1 LYLILL
7 GAPGAGKGTQAEHLV
22 ERCGLVHVASGDLFR
37 QNIAQG
43 TPLGQQAQ
51 TYVEQGLLVP
61 DDLTVGMVMERLAR
75 PDCQAGVLLDGFPRT
90 VAQAEALQAALA
102 RQGQRLDAVLYIKV
116 PTEVLLN
123 RLSGRLLCRQCQA
136 VYHTLFNPPKV
147 PGMCD
152 ACGGELY
159 QRVDDS
165 RKTAQRRLDVYFAQ
179 TTPLI
184 EYYRKLGLLREINGD
199 QDIPAVGAELVKAIE
214 AVQWLAGLE

>member
-1 LYLILL
+1 LYLILF
-7 GAPGAGKGTQAEHLV
+7 GAPGAGKGTQAERLV
-22 ERCGLVHVASGDLFR
+22 ARCGLVHVASGDLFR
-37 QNIAQG
+37 ENIAQG
-43 TPLGQQAQ
+43 TPLGQQAK

-61 DDLTVGMVMERLAR
+61 DELTVAMVMERLTR

-102 RQGQRLDAVLYIKV
+102 RQGKRLDAVLYIKV
-116 PTEVLLN
+116 PTEELLN

-136 VYHTLFNPPKV
+136 VYHTIANPPKV
-147 PGMCD
+147 PGVCD

-165 RKTAQRRLDVYFAQ
+165 RETAQRRLDVYFAQ

-184 EYYRKLGLLREINGD
+184 AHYRKLRLLREVNGN
-199 QDIPAVGAELVKAIE
+199 QAIPAVEAELVKVIA
-214 AVQWLAGLE
+214 ALGQVCGA

>member
-22 ERCGLVHVASGDLFR
+22 ARFGLVHVASGDLFR

-43 TPLGQQAQ
+43 TPLGQQAK

-61 DDLTVGMVMERLAR
+61 DDLTVAMVMERLTR

-116 PTEVLLN
+116 STEVLLN

-136 VYHTLFNPPKV
+136 VYHTLFNPPKA
-147 PGMCD
+147 PGVCD

-165 RKTAQRRLDVYFAQ
+165 LETAQRRLEVYFAQ

-184 EYYRKLGLLREINGD
+184 EHYRKLCLLREVNGD
-199 QDIPAVGAELVKAIE
+199 QDIPAVGVELVQAIA
-214 AVQWLAGLE
+214 AVQRRAGRK

>member
-1 LYLILL
+1 MYLILL
-7 GAPGAGKGTQAEHLV
+7 GAPGAGKGTQAERLV

-43 TPLGQQAQ
+43 TPLGQQAK

-61 DDLTVGMVMERLAR
+61 DDLTVAMVMERLAR
-75 PDCQAGVLLDGFPRT
+75 PDCQAAVLLDGFPRT

-102 RQGQRLDAVLYIKV
+102 RQNQRLDAVLYIKV
-116 PTEVLLN
+116 PTEALLN
-123 RLSGRLLCRQCQA
+123 RLSGRLLCRQCQT

-147 PGMCD
+147 PGVCD

-165 RKTAQRRLDVYFAQ
+165 RETAQRRLDVYFTQ

-184 EYYRKLGLLREINGD
+184 EHYRKLGLLREINGD
-199 QDIPAVGAELVKAIE
+199 QDIPAVGAELVKAIA

>member
-7 GAPGAGKGTQAEHLV
+7 GAPGAGKGTQAERLV
-22 ERCGLVHVASGDLFR
+22 ARCGLVHVASGDLFR
-37 QNIAQG
+37 ENIAQG
-43 TPLGQQAQ
+43 TPLGQQAK

-61 DDLTVGMVMERLAR
+61 DDLTVAMVMERLAQ

-102 RQGQRLDAVLYIKV
+102 QQGKRLDAVLYIKV
-116 PTEVLLN
+116 STEVLLN
-123 RLSGRLLCRQCQA
+123 RLSGRLLCRNCQA
-136 VYHTLFNPPKV
+136 VYHTFFNPPKV
-147 PGMCD
+147 PGVCD

-165 RKTAQRRLDVYFAQ
+165 RETAQRRLDVYFAQ

-184 EYYRKLGLLREINGD
+184 AHYRKLGLLREVNGD
-199 QDIPAVGAELVKAIE
+199 QDIPAVEEELAKAIA
-214 AVQWLAGLE
+214 AVGQACGV

>member
-7 GAPGAGKGTQAEHLV
+7 GAPGAGKGTQAERLV
-22 ERCGLVHVASGDLFR
+22 EHFGLVHVASGDLFR

-43 TPLGQQAQ
+43 TPLGQQAK

-61 DDLTVGMVMERLAR
+61 DDLTVAMVMERLAR

-102 RQGQRLDAVLYIKV
+102 RQGKRIDAVMYLKV
-116 PTEVLLN
+116 PLEVLLN
-123 RLSGRLLCRQCQA
+123 RLSGRLLCRNCQA

-147 PGMCD
+147 PGVCD

-159 QRVDDS
+159 QRSDDS
-165 RKTAQRRLDVYFAQ
+165 RETAQRRLDVYFAQ

-184 EYYRKLGLLREINGD
+184 EHYRQLGLLVEINGN
-199 QDIPAVGAELVKAIE
+199 QDIAAVEAELVKAIE
-214 AVQWLAGLE
+214 AVQPALRL